1 MHVNNLFYAS
11 KLEKE
16 VQKYKLI
23 KQQKKL
29 FCFAFLFF
37 YFLCMKFIG
46 IYLGIFLLD
55 FFFLKVQIHECI
67 KWTYEIWTHAIL
79 FFF

>member
-1 MHVNNLFYAS
+1 
-11 KLEKE
+11 
-16 VQKYKLI
+16 
-23 KQQKKL
+23 
-29 FCFAFLFF
+29 
-37 YFLCMKFIG
+37 MKFIG